1 MSSVGQQA
9 ERAGGPDLPAAGDLT
24 SSPRLVTRSRR
35 STLWVGL
42 AAVVIVAVLARLPYI
57 VYSSTTNLLVQF
69 FLLLIMASLW
79 NLLAGYAGLV
89 SVGQQAFIGLGAYFV
104 VIFASHGTSPFAAIP
119 IATVLGGVVGLP
131 VWWLVARLRSGYF
144 SITMWVIASVCFLII
159 IQISSLGGGTGISV
173 PGLTQSP
180 ALLTADTYWSTLV
193 VVVVVIAAIYWLL
206 RSRLGLALT
215 AIRDDES
222 GARSIGAHVAR
233 VRAIVF
239 IVAAAGCAAAGAL
252 YAISQQFIV
261 PTAAFSVQFSAEMIF
276 ITIIGG
282 IGTIE
287 GPIIGTV
294 VFFVLQQTLSQ
305 DGTWYWIILGLVAI
319 AVAIWMPRGIWGLVT
334 DRTGIRLFPVGYYLW
349 PVGEDGR
356 LRGSFPLPRRGR
368 QRTS

>member
-9 ERAGGPDLPAAGDLT
+9 ERAGGPDLPAAGDLA
-24 SSPRLVTRSRR
+24 SSPRRVTRSRR

-42 AAVVIVAVLARLPYI
+42 AAVVVVAVLTRLPYI

-159 IQISSLGGGTGISV
+159 IQISSLGGGTGTSV

-193 VVVVVIAAIYWLL
+193 VAVVVIAAIYWLL
-206 RSRLGLALT
+206 RSRLGLVLT

-222 GARSIGAHVAR
+222 GARSIGAHVVR

-319 AVAIWMPRGIWGLVT
+319 AVAIWMPRGIWGVVT

-356 LRGSFPLPRRGR
+356 LRGSFPLPRRRR
-368 QRTS
+368 QPTA

>member
-9 ERAGGPDLPAAGDLT
+9 ERAGGPDLPAAGGLA
-24 SSPRLVTRSRR
+24 SSPRRVTRSRR

-159 IQISSLGGGTGISV
+159 IQVSSLGGGTGISV

-193 VVVVVIAAIYWLL
+193 VAVVVIAAIYWLL

-222 GARSIGAHVAR
+222 GARSIGAHVVR

-319 AVAIWMPRGIWGLVT
+319 AVAIWVPRGIWGLVT

-349 PVGEDGR
+349 PAGEDG
-356 LRGSFPLPRRGR
+356 PARGR
-368 QRTS
+368 FALPKRG

>member
-1 MSSVGQQA
+1 MSSIGQQA
-9 ERAGGPDLPAAGDLT
+9 ERAGGPDVPPVSELT
-24 SSPRLVTRSRR
+24 PPRRVTRSRR
-35 STLWVGL
+35 STLWAGL
-42 AAVVIVAVLARLPYI
+42 AAVIVIVVLERMPYL

-69 FLLLIMASLW
+69 FLLLIMASMW

-104 VIFASHGTSPFAAIP
+104 VIFATHGTSPFAAIP
-119 IATVLGGVVGLP
+119 IATVLGGAVGLP

-144 SITMWVIASVCFLII
+144 AITMWVIASVCLLII

-180 ALLTADTYWSTLV
+180 TQLTADTYWATLAV
-193 VVVVVIAAIYWLL
+193 AVVVIAVIYWLL
-206 RSRLGLALT
+206 RSRLGLVLT
-215 AIRDDES
+215 AIRDDEA
-222 GARSIGAHVAR
+222 GARSIGAR
-233 VRAIVF
+233 VSRVQLLVF

-287 GPIIGTV
+287 GPIIGTG
-294 VFFVLQQTLSQ
+294 VFFALQQTLSQ

-319 AVAIWMPRGIWGLVT
+319 AVAIWAPRGIWGLVT

-349 PVGEDGR
+349 PIGEDGR
-356 LRGSFPLPRRGR
+356 ARGRLALPKRGR
-368 QRTS
+368 QPAG